1 MATKNENTAHESVML
16 TQDKADKYAPQN
28 LMLYRTSLSLMKSLV
43 EDGTFTDNE
52 YRKICTI
59 LSKKYGLSSSSIF
72 AEKP

>member
-1 MATKNENTAHESVML
+1 MATKTENTAHEIATL
-16 TQDKADKYAPQN
+16 RQDTADKYAPQN

-43 EDGTFTDNE
+43 DDGTFTDKE
-52 YRKICTI
+52 YQKICTT